1 MLSVQDIIK
10 LAVLLDNDGLEAI
23 KLLLLR
29 LRLMKFPKIFE
40 QIGHFL
46 FRPPIASLIS
56 RDSEFTPHQF
66 SHRNKAACREIF
78 FHIDKGW

>member
-10 LAVLLDNDGLEAI
+10 LTVLLDNDGLEAI

-40 QIGHFL
+40 TRLPVVRYSSIQIKVRDIILHFQEFFADKYTIL
-46 FRPPIASLIS
+46 F
-56 RDSEFTPHQF
+56 
-66 SHRNKAACREIF
+66 
-78 FHIDKGW
+78 